1 MRGNSSYALS
11 LPGMFVLALSA
22 CSPAPGPER
31 EDAAV
36 R

>member
-1 MRGNSSYALS
+1 MRGNSSYVLS

-22 CSPAPGPER
+22 APGPEPK
-31 EDAAV
+31 DAAV